1 VFVDA
6 FAAMVGVGVVG
17 ALGTVYR
24 TCRACWETAVTLGLA
39 LSAGSRDRSA
49 SVVEIV
55 LFKGT
60 EGGVAI
66 YLQAIHAVLTP
77 AHCGQYTLWY
87 LHGKINVDHTSSLRR
102 IIRLSRIDT
111 GGFPSAPSLRSW
123 LSSILRLC
131 AVRGAIAEV
140 LRLHLAMTTIIDTSV
155 GPAACVHGDHSR
167 ISFAGRGF
175 EQVQSTPGPRRCW
188 SCRGG

>member
-1 VFVDA
+1 MEGRVAGLGVADVVFVDA
-6 FAAMVGVGVVG
+6 FATMVGVGVVG

-77 AHCGQYTLWY
+77 EHHGQYT
-87 LHGKINVDHTSSLRR
+87 GTV
-102 IIRLSRIDT
+102 
-111 GGFPSAPSLRSW
+111 
-123 LSSILRLC
+123 
-131 AVRGAIAEV
+131 
-140 LRLHLAMTTIIDTSV
+140 
-155 GPAACVHGDHSR
+155 PA
-167 ISFAGRGF
+167 
-175 EQVQSTPGPRRCW
+175 W
-188 SCRGG
+188 